1 MNQKLHMKNYTQIC
15 IKHLFQEWDIFA
27 VYLFTSEYSLF
38 TCTISFASDNHM
50 WAELPMNIPIV
61 EHEKTDAYGPRVTW
75 DLC

>member
-1 MNQKLHMKNYTQIC
+1 MQIPVGH
-15 IKHLFQEWDIFA
+15 IDIWAAGCAHVGPDIAQLRVETNFA
-27 VYLFTSEYSLF
+27 AIE
-38 TCTISFASDNHM
+38 IGHNAAFASDNHM